1 MLEIAVNITTADG
14 VADGYLYRPAG
25 PGTWPGVLFFTDGS
39 GIRQATREMAAR
51 LSTAGYVVLMA
62 NPYYRD
68 GPIRD
73 MGHAGKDEDVQK
85 VIERFGKLA
94 RNIAKQGGLLRDIR
108 AHLDFLSQQQGVRA
122 GKVGCT
128 GYCMG
133 GNFSLNA
140 AGHFPDR
147 IGAAASFHG
156 GSLATDSPESPHRL
170 AHAMK
175 AEVYVG
181 VAGIDPYLR
190 PGETDRLRGALEGAA
205 VLHRLEFYEA
215 AEHGFTVPGNPQYDE
230 AAAER
235 HWDALLKLLERA
247 F

>member
-1 MLEIAVNITTADG
+1 MIEIAVNVTTADG
-14 VADGYLYRPAG
+14 IADGYLYRPAG
-25 PGTWPGVLFFTDGS
+25 PGPWPGVLFFTDGS
-39 GIRQATREMAAR
+39 GIRQAKREMAAR
-51 LSTAGYVVLMA
+51 LAAAAYVVLMA

-73 MGHAGKDEDVQK
+73 MGHAGKDEDVQT
-85 VIERFGKLA
+85 VIERFGKFA
-94 RNIAKQGGLLRDIR
+94 KNISKGGGLLRDIR
-108 AHLDFLSQQQGVRA
+108 AYLNFLGEQEGVRA
-122 GKVGCT
+122 GKLGCT

-133 GNFSLNA
+133 GNFSLQA
-140 AGHFPDR
+140 AGHFPDQ

-156 GSLATDSPESPHRL
+156 GSLATDSSESPHRL

-181 VAGIDPYLR
+181 VAAIDPYLR

-205 VLHRLEFYEA
+205 VSHCMELYEG

-235 HWDALLKLLERA
+235 HWEALLKFLKRA
-247 F
+247 L